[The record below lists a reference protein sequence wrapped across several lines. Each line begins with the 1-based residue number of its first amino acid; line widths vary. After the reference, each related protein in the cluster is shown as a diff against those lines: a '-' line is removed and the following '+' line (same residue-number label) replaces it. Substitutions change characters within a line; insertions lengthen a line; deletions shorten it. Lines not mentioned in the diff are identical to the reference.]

1 MEEKTDCQDAG
12 GTLQPSNGSQVLY
25 EKVLSCVD
33 EKRIELTWILE
44 ASQFKEA
51 VIFLLQM

>member
-25 EKVLSCVD
+25 EKALSCVD
-33 EKRIELTWILE
+33 EKRIELT
-44 ASQFKEA
+44 
-51 VIFLLQM
+51 